1 MTAHNNVYPDGNL
14 TQALEKLAD
23 QFFRGTDAPTGSN
36 LEEGDLWYDT
46 DDGGLF
52 IYYADGSSN
61 QWVEVVGQQGAQG
74 PAGPTGAQGT
84 TGNTG
89 SQGSTGNTGS
99 QGSTGNLGPT
109 GAQGVAGSTGI
120 PSGVI
125 VLWSGAANAIPSGW
139 VLCNGSNSTPDLRGR
154 FVVGY
159 HNSDG
164 DYDVNDT
171 GGSTDVTLSTS
182 QLPSHTHGDGSLSA
196 SNVSLTGAINK
207 ISEGF
212 GAYGSASGVFTK
224 VSGGNNPITGSS
236 SNSPVGSVTFDASH
250 THDVT
255 GSTGSTGSGSSIENR
270 PPYYALCY
278 IMKT

>member
-1 MTAHNNVYPDGNL
+1 METSHSHHLETHSDSYLVKIKPEIKLLSFFAIILSIAFLSLENNITAEQILHAQNIGYEVKIKRESRSLVSLLNSLYIYF
-14 TQALEKLAD
+14 D
-23 QFFRGTDAPTGSN
+23 QN
-36 LEEGDLWYDT
+36 GDILFDDNYDQ
-46 DDGGLF
+46 D
-52 IYYADGSSN
+52 
-61 QWVEVVGQQGAQG
+61 
-74 PAGPTGAQGT
+74 
-84 TGNTG
+84 
-89 SQGSTGNTGS
+89 
-99 QGSTGNLGPT
+99 
-109 GAQGVAGSTGI
+109 
-120 PSGVI
+120 
-125 VLWSGAANAIPSGW
+125 
-139 VLCNGSNSTPDLRGR
+139 
-154 FVVGY
+154 
-159 HNSDG
+159 SDG

>member
-1 MTAHNNVYPDGNL
+1 MFAAYDGGESYFSNCALVVQGAHGATGAHGAHGHQGAQGAAGAQGAQGHQGHQGVAG
-14 TQALEKLAD
+14 
-23 QFFRGTDAPTGSN
+23 PTGAQGATGN
-36 LEEGDLWYDT
+36 T
-46 DDGGLF
+46 
-52 IYYADGSSN
+52 
-61 QWVEVVGQQGAQG
+61 GAQG